1 MWREAMKIRE
11 LIDLLE
17 QLPDDMEI
25 FVAITH
31 EGGDV
36 RIAEVTESCSDRT
49 VIGYMITDETA
60 EVH

>member
-1 MWREAMKIRE
+1 MIIKE
-11 LIDLLE
+11 LIELLE
-17 QLPDDMEI
+17 QLPEDMEI

-36 RIAEVTESCSDRT
+36 RVMKVTESCDNPE
-49 VIGYMITDETA
+49 VIGYMITDEST